1 MLKKKYRIPKEVVFE
16 KQQNISSPFF
26 VLRFTKNEKGLN
38 RFGFVVSKKT
48 DKRAVVR
55 NRVKRQVRFGI
66 EKNFDKIK
74 TGFDFLFIVKKQLL
88 NKTTKEAEEIVLGEL
103 KRKKFLK

>member
-16 KQQNISSPFF
+16 KQQSTPSPFF
-26 VLRFTKNEKGLN
+26 VLKFAKNEMGLN

-48 DKRAVVR
+48 DKKAVAR
-55 NRVKRQVRFGI
+55 NRIKRQVRFGI

-74 TGFDFLFIVKKQLL
+74 TGFDFLFIIKKQLL
-88 NKTTKEAEEIVLGEL
+88 DKTTKEIEEIVLGEL
-103 KRKKFLK
+103 KRKKLLK